1 MSDQAFSSKRSP
13 AISQYHHSGDSTS
26 DSRIEDS
33 ITLQLSKIC
42 IITNLD
48 TGEAIDT
55 RDIRSPDFE
64 ERLTHITEGGVG
76 GDVRSYM

>member
-1 MSDQAFSSKRSP
+1 MSDQGYSFKRSP
-13 AISQYHHSGDSTS
+13 AISQFNHSGDSTS

-64 ERLTHITEGGVG
+64 KRLAQMTEGGVG
-76 GDVRSYM
+76 GDVSSYM